1 MVSANGHVLKTVKG
15 KAIGEVQ
22 IVDDKANVAVE
33 RGDKVFFNPLP
44 YLSHKH
50 IFCNLD
56 LPFDIRRKKI
66 KKMDVEYV
74 EFVRDSRIK

>member
-33 RGDKVFFNPLP
+33 RGEKSFL
-44 YLSHKH
+44 
-50 IFCNLD
+50 
-56 LPFDIRRKKI
+56 IRCLI
-66 KKMDVEYV
+66 YHTNTY
-74 EFVRDSRIK
+74 FAI